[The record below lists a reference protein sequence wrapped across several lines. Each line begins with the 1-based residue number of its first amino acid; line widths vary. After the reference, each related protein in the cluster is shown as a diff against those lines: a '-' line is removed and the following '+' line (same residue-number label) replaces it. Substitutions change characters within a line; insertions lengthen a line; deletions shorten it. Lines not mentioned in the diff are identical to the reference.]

1 MPRAIRRPC
10 ALWRIPVR
18 VQSGVCR
25 PARRCRRRHG
35 SSRGQSLV
43 EFALVI
49 PIFCAL
55 LFGTLEM
62 GLYFKSSAAYQEA
75 ALEAAR
81 VAATAGGTDQQA
93 LTELRTTLASE
104 NPNSITAVT
113 IYDATLTT
121 GVPVTA
127 TMSTVYTFSPSS
139 GFTCIATCTGGWA
152 NLANR
157 STTAGALDRIGVQVQ
172 YVYTSLTGILPP
184 QHVTQTATAL
194 MEPTTYGP

>member
-1 MPRAIRRPC
+1 MSSEGARGNRHPAAPSTSRRG
-10 ALWRIPVR
+10 A
-18 VQSGVCR
+18 R
-25 PARRCRRRHG
+25 P
-35 SSRGQSLV
+35 GQSLV
-43 EFALVI
+43 EFALVV
-49 PIFCAL
+49 PLFCAL

-75 ALEAAR
+75 ALQAAR

-93 LTELRTTLASE
+93 LATLRTTLAAE

-127 TMSTVYTFSPSS
+127 TMSTVYRFRPSS

-152 NLANR
+152 TLSNR

-184 QHVTQTATAL
+184 QQVTQTATAL